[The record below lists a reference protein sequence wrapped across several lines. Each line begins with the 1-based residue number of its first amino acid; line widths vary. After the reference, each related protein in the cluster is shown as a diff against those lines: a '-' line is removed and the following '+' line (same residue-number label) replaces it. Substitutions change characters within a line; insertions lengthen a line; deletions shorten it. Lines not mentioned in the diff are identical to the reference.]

1 MRTKTM
7 FLMAAAMAAGVV
19 TTMAQGTVYS
29 LNIVGY
35 VNRVCQGTNR
45 YSLVSNPLNRTDA
58 GGNNYS
64 NLFQTLPVS
73 SKILRW
79 TGSGYSTATRSTSAT
94 GWSPNPSWNTLC
106 PPGSAVFIQ
115 APLDPTGSIGWITNT
130 FTGDVPTG
138 MLTNAIPLGYSMIG
152 NMTADAGDVTTN
164 LSLTA
169 AIIYATPSPQS
180 TIQVWNETSQGYST
194 YTRNNTVAGY
204 AGGAPIMSV
213 AQGFFVNNLKL
224 ATNWIRSFN
233 P

>member
-1 MRTKTM
+1 M

-73 SKILRW
+73 SKVLRW
-79 TGSGYSTATRSTSAT
+79 TGSGYGTVTRSTSVT
-94 GWSPNPSWNTLC
+94 GWSPNSAWSTVC
-106 PPGSAVFIQ
+106 SPGSAVFIL
-115 APLDPTGSIGWITNT
+115 APPDPTGSIGWITNT

-138 MLTNAIPLGYSMIG
+138 MLTNAVPLGYSLMG

-164 LSLTA
+164 LALTA
-169 AIIYATPSPQS
+169 ALIYASPSPQS
-180 TIQVWNETSQGYST
+180 QILVWNEAAQGYTT
-194 YTRNNTVAGY
+194 YNRNTTTAGY
-204 AGGAPIMSV
+204 AGGAPIISV